1 MKIYKITEASE
12 YLGVSIN
19 TLKTLANN
27 GKVKSFKTT
36 GEHRRFRQEDLDAYM
51 GVEKEKQ
58 EKLTVIYARCSTAK
72 QKENLERQKDRLR
85 KHAEAKGYKYVLI
98 DEIASGINEKRNG
111 IHKLIKMCFEG
122 KVERILI
129 EYKDRLARFGY
140 EYLDAIFKNL
150 EITVEVV
157 ETKEKKYEEEL
168 AEDIMKILTCYSARF
183 YGRRGGRKKKNT
195 AEDEYEKAMRTFDE
209 TKRFYVYVYGKNWY
223 CAQHGRH
230 LFATATSH
238 KQTQAKPPG
247 MFPSF
252 HDAIMSSL
260 EAGVAF
266 KTGHVMF
273 ASSHDNKEMA
283 SFMLIIPK
291 KGE

>member
-27 GKVKSFKTT
+27 EKIKSFKTT

-122 KVERILI
+122 KVERVLI

-140 EYLDAIFKNL
+140 EYLDAIFSNL
-150 EITVEVV
+150 EITVEIMEV
-157 ETKEKKYEEEL
+157 KDKKYEEEL
-168 AEDIMKILTCYSARF
+168 AEDIMKILTCYSARY
-183 YGRRGGRKKKNT
+183 YGARGGVGEKFWAWHDILSRIDVNRILDFGDVVPANQLEEFASVWAVIGELRSRKKLPKARGLDKYLLALSPEIRTAVWAQLPTSMRAWFSTECPNT
-195 AEDEYEKAMRTFDE
+195 SAAINKAAAR
-209 TKRFYVYVYGKNWY
+209 
-223 CAQHGRH
+223 
-230 LFATATSH
+230 
-238 KQTQAKPPG
+238 
-247 MFPSF
+247 
-252 HDAIMSSL
+252 
-260 EAGVAF
+260 
-266 KTGHVMF
+266 
-273 ASSHDNKEMA
+273 
-283 SFMLIIPK
+283 
-291 KGE
+291 